1 MWPASRGRD
10 PEHAV
15 VRSTNI
21 AEAAP
26 SHPGISVIAA
36 DAELVG
42 DVSTPGDIRIEGRL
56 TGNVRAAEQLL
67 VAPGGR
73 IDGEIDAAEAVI
85 GGEVVGPV
93 RASRSVTLQ
102 ASAQVFGTITTPR
115 ISVEEGA
122 AMDVDLGMTKPRPI
136 EQRGAA

>member
-1 MWPASRGRD
+1 MWSASRGHGPD
-10 PEHAV
+10 HAV
-15 VRSTNI
+15 ARSIKI
-21 AEAAP
+21 ADASP
-26 SHPGISVIAA
+26 SQLGISVVAA

-42 DVSTPGDIRIEGRL
+42 DVSTSGDVRIEGCL

-67 VAPGGR
+67 VARGGR
-73 IDGEIDAAEAVI
+73 IDGEIDVAEAVI

-102 ASAQVFGTITTPR
+102 ASAQVFGTISTPR
-115 ISVEEGA
+115 ITVEEGA
-122 AMDVDLGMTKPRPI
+122 ALDVELCMTGPRLV

>member
-1 MWPASRGRD
+1 MWSASRGRG

-15 VRSTNI
+15 VRSMNI
-21 AEAAP
+21 VEAAP

-42 DVSTPGDIRIEGRL
+42 NVSTLGDMRIEGRL
-56 TGNVRAAEQLL
+56 TGNVRAVEQLL
-67 VAPGGR
+67 VARGGR
-73 IDGEIDAAEAVI
+73 IDGEIDVAEAVI

-122 AMDVDLGMTKPRPI
+122 TLDVDLCMTKPRRI

>member
-1 MWPASRGRD
+1 MWSASRGRG

-15 VRSTNI
+15 VRPIKI
-21 AEAAP
+21 AEAAL

-42 DVSTPGDIRIEGRL
+42 DVSTPGDVRIEGRL

-67 VAPGGR
+67 VARGGR
-73 IDGEIDAAEAVI
+73 IDGEIDVAEAVI

-115 ISVEEGA
+115 ITVEEGA
-122 AMDVDLGMTKPRPI
+122 ALDVDLCMTEPRLV
-136 EQRGAA
+136 EQSGAA

>member
-1 MWPASRGRD
+1 MWSASKGLGS
-10 PEHAV
+10 ETAAV
-15 VRSTNI
+15 RPTDI
-21 AEAAP
+21 AGAAP

-36 DAELVG
+36 DAEFVG
-42 DVSTPGDIRIEGRL
+42 DVLTSGDILIEGRL

-67 VAPGGR
+67 VACGGR

-102 ASAQVFGTITTPR
+102 ASAQVCGTITTPR
-115 ISVEEGA
+115 ITVEEGA
-122 AMDVDLGMTKPRPI
+122 TLDVNLCMTEPRLV

>member
-1 MWPASRGRD
+1 MWLVTKHHGSENAAVRGI
-10 PEHAV
+10 
-15 VRSTNI
+15 I

-26 SHPGISVIAA
+26 SQPGISVIAA

-42 DVSTPGDIRIEGRL
+42 DVSTPGDVRVEGRL
-56 TGNVRAAEQLL
+56 AGNVRAAEQLL
-67 VAPGGR
+67 VARGGR
-73 IDGEIDAAEAVI
+73 IEGEIDVAEAVI

-93 RASRSVTLQ
+93 RASRSVTVR

-115 ISVEEGA
+115 ITVEEGA
-122 AMDVDLGMTKPRPI
+122 ALDVDLRMTVPRLV